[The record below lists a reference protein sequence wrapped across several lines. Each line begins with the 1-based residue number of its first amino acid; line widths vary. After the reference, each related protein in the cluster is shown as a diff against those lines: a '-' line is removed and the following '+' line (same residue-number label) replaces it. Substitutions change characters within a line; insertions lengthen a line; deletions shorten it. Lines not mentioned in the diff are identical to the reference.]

1 MRAVAGHR
9 PSVRRGS
16 RPGPRVRAGPQSWH
30 TRRRGGPTPR
40 LVRPRSDGAERRV
53 GRHPLVRRQV
63 AEQVMGL
70 LIVSAHEGAP
80 FSNVGSMVVTW
91 ESICGSHFTDL
102 FSSLPDDHDGPVL
115 SLVAKGCLP
124 FW

>member
-1 MRAVAGHR
+1 MRETASARRQATRHVASILDSARELGIR
-9 PSVRRGS
+9 D
-16 RPGPRVRAGPQSWH
+16 A
-30 TRRRGGPTPR
+30 
-40 LVRPRSDGAERRV
+40 
-53 GRHPLVRRQV
+53 QV

-70 LIVSAHEGAP
+70 LIVSAHKGAP

-91 ESICGSHFTDL
+91 GSICGSHFTDL